1 MLLGWVHRY
10 VCHCQKFSCNYFP
23 LCHINGT
30 GVLDYIAGIYFYL
43 RFVASMDYY
52 GLSLGV
58 SILPGS
64 IYINMFL
71 SGLIE
76 LPCYIMACILLNKVG
91 RRWPNAGTLVASGV
105 CCVLIG
111 IFIYHTGKSNTIIS
125 YFSLFGRLTTE
136 IIGIPDRVQCKV
148 QLQAYSPY
156 PAQPSYQWGKCLLY
170 DNNITGR
177 LISWEI
183 HYRITEATKS
193 QST

>member
-1 MLLGWVHRY
+1 MV
-10 VCHCQKFSCNYFP
+10 SEN
-23 LCHINGT
+23 
-30 GVLDYIAGIYFYL
+30 VLYFYL

-125 YFSLFGRLTTE
+125 YLFFLDISLMRSSYIIQASQILSSVIFSFWT
-136 IIGIPDRVQCKV
+136 
-148 QLQAYSPY
+148 S
-156 PAQPSYQWGKCLLY
+156 
-170 DNNITGR
+170 
-177 LISWEI
+177 
-183 HYRITEATKS
+183 HYRDYWNS
-193 QST
+193 R